1 MLVGSRFSAGFRSG
15 SAKNQ
20 TQSVYMDPD
29 LALEPDLMDLKVFY
43 KFIGLGRSYGPKFRY
58 SLKLIGLGQL

>member
-1 MLVGSRFSAGFRSG
+1 
-15 SAKNQ
+15 
-20 TQSVYMDPD
+20 MDPD

>member
-1 MLVGSRFSAGFRSG
+1 MVLYRKPPVLVGSGCSAGFRSG

-29 LALEPDLMDLKVFY
+29 LALEPDLMDLKVFH
-43 KFIGLGRSYGPKFRY
+43 KFWVLGLGRSYGPKFR
-58 SLKLIGLGQL
+58 